1 MGNDLKLTLA
11 IEKGLDGWFIGQ
23 VEEIPGVLTQ
33 GKTVDETKDN
43 LLDALQLYLETQRAE
58 REQELAGKEV
68 VRQELS
74 LR

>member
-23 VEEIPGVLTQ
+23 VEEIRGVLTQ

-43 LLDALQLYLETQRAE
+43 LLDALELYLETQRAE